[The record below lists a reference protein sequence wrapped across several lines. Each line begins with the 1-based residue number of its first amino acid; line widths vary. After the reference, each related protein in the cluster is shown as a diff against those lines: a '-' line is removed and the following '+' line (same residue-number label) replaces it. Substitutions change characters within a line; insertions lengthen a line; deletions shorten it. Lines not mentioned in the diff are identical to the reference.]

1 MKKKFKTESVKEVAV
16 MDVSRYVDRNQVEC
30 IALKPISNIIV
41 IRLMRDLNRNNA
53 MPENLDT

>member
-1 MKKKFKTESVKEVAV
+1 